1 MKHIGFDFNFFNQLR
16 PIFELPS
23 QGVIHDG
30 STGSCHETCLHLFFR
45 AAVGYDLKNQ
55 WQSHP
60 VPCFFF
66 SFFFAHRTF
75 KPYHLWIIGQAKLA
89 YTAQVSGLSKGM
101 SWQPSFAPI
110 CDPIRHIVLVRPT
123 STYGIS
129 YLWH

>member
-1 MKHIGFDFNFFNQLR
+1 MMDPPEVVMKLVCTI
-16 PIFELPS
+16 
-23 QGVIHDG
+23 
-30 STGSCHETCLHLFFR
+30 FR

-60 VPCFFF
+60 VLF

-101 SWQPSFAPI
+101 SSIITVITHQI
-110 CDPIRHIVLVRPT
+110 VQHIVH
-123 STYGIS
+123 S
-129 YLWH
+129 